1 MGLQWAENTIEI
13 AASPDEV
20 FDAIT
25 DYETFPEWQSAV
37 IGTEVTERER
47 RSKLGEIVKFEVD
60 GKVRKV
66 RYSLRYRYDRPEK
79 ITWDFLEGE
88 GINQMDGGYTL
99 KETGTG
105 TSATY
110 KVGIDVTGV
119 PGPLL
124 KRAHRSTVKR
134 ANEDLKAEAE
144 RRAGASA
151 PTDEHPAASSGDDD
165 ESITDAAIEVGE
177 SVVKLGS
184 VAASRTLGVLGGI
197 GRRLRG

>member
-37 IGTEVTERER
+37 LGTEVTERER
-47 RSKLGEIVKFEVD
+47 KSKLGEVVKFEVD
-60 GKVRKV
+60 GKIRTI
-66 RYSLRYRYDRPEK
+66 RYSLRYRYKRPNE

-88 GINQMDGGYTL
+88 GINVMDGGYTL
-99 KETGTG
+99 KESGTG

-110 KVGIDVTGV
+110 KVGVDVSGV
-119 PGPLL
+119 PGPIL
-124 KRAHRSTVKR
+124 KRTQRSTVKK
-134 ANEDLKAEAE
+134 ANEDLKREAE
-144 RRAGASA
+144 RRAGAAA
-151 PTDEHPAASSGDDD
+151 PTAEHEVADGGDDD
-165 ESITDAAIEVGE
+165 ESITDAVVGVAE
-177 SVVKLGS
+177 SVGKLAS
-184 VAASRTLGVLGGI
+184 VSASRALGVVNGI